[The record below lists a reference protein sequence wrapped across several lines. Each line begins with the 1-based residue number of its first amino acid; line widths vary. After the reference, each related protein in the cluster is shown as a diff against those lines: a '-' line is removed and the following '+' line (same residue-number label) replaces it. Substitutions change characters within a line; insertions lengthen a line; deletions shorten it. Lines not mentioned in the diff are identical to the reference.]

1 MVVFIDHTER
11 ENKPKSKSIFIY
23 IYDETS
29 DLLILY
35 ANSFTS
41 IQFHS
46 WISCEILEWKIITSQ
61 SETYIFERKKLA
73 QSFPYCPTQSGDK
86 LGLTGPLIYW
96 YLTFHPVKNNSLH
109 WKLWFSDM
117 IAAGLRMSNIS
128 VTYLL
133 FIFQRIISV
142 LISVAC
148 VCHAVFSLAV
158 VVQLISIQL
167 LFLDPLDQLFS
178 KQGPEAPRVLKE
190 GCRRPPWEWGII

>member
-1 MVVFIDHTER
+1 MNFLRNFGMKNNHI
-11 ENKPKSKSIFIY
+11 SKWDIHFWEEKTCTIFP
-23 IYDETS
+23 
-29 DLLILY
+29 LLSNTI
-35 ANSFTS
+35 
-41 IQFHS
+41 
-46 WISCEILEWKIITSQ
+46 
-61 SETYIFERKKLA
+61 
-73 QSFPYCPTQSGDK
+73 
-86 LGLTGPLIYW
+86 TGPLIYW

-167 LFLDPLDQLFS
+167 LFLDRLDQLFS